1 MASGIKINVQTWK
14 SNLNEALQEKNFVTD
29 LLAKIEQKTGVGRLY
44 IAMGFC
50 VFLIVY
56 LMVGYGAQFL
66 CNFIGFLY
74 PAYCSVKAIET
85 TRKDDDTQWLI
96 YWVVFATFSLLEIF
110 TDIFLY
116 WIPFYWLLKCL
127 FLIWCM
133 CSASWN
139 GSLLI
144 YNRLILPFVLRNER
158 KIDEAI
164 GKAAEVVRDV
174 QDVVGNTA
182 GEVAADMARRRF
194 TEATKSE

>member
-1 MASGIKINVQTWK
+1 MSSGIKNNVQTWK
-14 SNLNEALQEKNFVTD
+14 ANLNEALQEKNFVTE
-29 LLAKIEQKTGVGRLY
+29 LLAKVEQKTGVGRLY
-44 IAMGFC
+44 IAIGFC
-50 VFLIVY
+50 AFLIVY

-74 PAYCSVKAIET
+74 PAYSSVKAVET
-85 TRKDDDTQWLI
+85 SRKDDDTQWLI
-96 YWVVFATFSLLEIF
+96 YWVVFAFFSLLEIF
-110 TDIFLY
+110 TDIFLF

-133 CSASWN
+133 ASTSWN

-144 YNRLILPFVLRNER
+144 YNRLILPLVLRNEK

-174 QDVVGNTA
+174 QDAVESTA

-194 TEATKSE
+194 TDTTKSE